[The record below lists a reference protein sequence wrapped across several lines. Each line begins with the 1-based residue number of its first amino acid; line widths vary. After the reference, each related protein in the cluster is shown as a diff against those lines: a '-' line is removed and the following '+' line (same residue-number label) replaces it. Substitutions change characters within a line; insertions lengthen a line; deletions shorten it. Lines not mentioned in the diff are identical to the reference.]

1 MRSKIFLPVIA
12 LFVCVTSF
20 VSAKPIKGNGNV
32 VTKQVSL
39 SQYTAIEFGR
49 GINHSNQSF
58 TVLFVVSWNRSVT
71 PVFNYSQ
78 QSGSA
83 GVEVTI
89 DDNLF
94 PYLDIEVSDGL
105 LHIQTKKGT
114 ELLLPNLLWTGILK
128 NWNLSGQVPEQILI
142 LFLL

>member
-1 MRSKIFLPVIA
+1 M
-12 LFVCVTSF
+12 
-20 VSAKPIKGNGNV
+20 

-78 QSGSA
+78 QSGPA

-114 ELLLPNLLWTGILK
+114 ESLLPNLLWTGILK